1 MRRAPALDRASAQVA
16 ATLAGMSYVALLLSG
31 RSEA

>member
-1 MRRAPALDRASAQVA
+1 MRHDAPPDGGSPQVA
-16 ATLAGMSYVALLLSG
+16 ATLAEMSYVALLLSG